1 MSVTRSS
8 LAAIACVILFSS
20 ANARPYLLTRPAQAH
35 LPQPAFI
42 SGHVYSAA
50 TGAPL
55 AGAKVTIGPC
65 YVGGVPWSYK
75 ATTAAD
81 GSYSVEVRPFCYDLR
96 ASHAG
101 YAPQDYGALESHGAR
116 SVIPHRGEHVTG
128 VDFHLQREAILSGTI
143 YDGDHQPAAHV
154 RVCAGRRSYSYP
166 HMLYAKCERTAWT
179 DAHGHFRLDALL
191 PAEYYVQATFDMGA
205 VPSTGP
211 RPGWTYQDTYY
222 PGTANIDKATLVKA
236 PPAKETQGLN
246 FSLVAVRT
254 YTVTVAAQ
262 DRLPGQGHHFY
273 SFALDP
279 SAGPERGGTSKV
291 HVFERVPPGRYRI
304 TVLAKRHGERTGTT
318 AQGVHWTLP
327 ETQTVGGGW
336 REIRVTGADVG
347 ITIPI
352 GKPAAIHVQAIIE
365 PPRTV
370 TRPVQIMLYSP
381 FSLAGRPTH
390 KIRSSETFD
399 FYPIFPNSYLFSLL
413 QVWPRHLYLKQVR
426 CAGRVVT
433 SVPLPIQPGE
443 DVTCRLT
450 LGADP
455 AAISGYVTENGKP
468 AKNVYVLLAPLS
480 PSQREMHPYAGNGP
494 TDSKGHYMMQD
505 IAPGHYLLFAIP
517 DDRYDSILAP
527 GFVRSHQAEAQEI
540 TLAPN
545 ATLTVNLKL
554 QP

>member
-1 MSVTRSS
+1 MSVKRSS

-20 ANARPYLLTRPAQAH
+20 VDGRPYLRTRPAQAH

-55 AGAKVTIGPC
+55 TGAKVTIGPC
-65 YVGGVPWSYK
+65 YVGGVPWGYN

-81 GSYSVEVRPFCYDLR
+81 GSYSVEVRPFCYFLT

-101 YAPQDYGALESHGAR
+101 YAPQDYGALESHWAR
-116 SVIPHRGEHVTG
+116 SVSPQSGEHVTR
-128 VDFHLQREAILSGTI
+128 VDFHLQPEAILSGTI
-143 YDGDHQPAAHV
+143 YDYGHQPAVHV

-166 HMLYAKCERTAWT
+166 HVLYAKCERTAWT
-179 DAHGHFRLDALL
+179 DEQGHFRLDALS
-191 PAEYYVQATFDMGA
+191 PAKYYVQATFDMEA

-211 RPGWTYQDTYY
+211 RPGWTYEDTYY
-222 PGTANIDKATLVKA
+222 PWTGNIVKATLVKA
-236 PPAKETQGLN
+236 TPAKETQGLN
-246 FSLVAVRT
+246 FSLAAVRT
-254 YTVTVAAQ
+254 YTVTVVAQ

-327 ETQTVGGGW
+327 ETQSVGGGW
-336 REIRVTGADVG
+336 REIRVTGADVR
-347 ITIPI
+347 ITVPI
-352 GKPAAIHVQAIIE
+352 GKPAAIHVQASIE

-370 TRPVQIMLYSP
+370 PRPVQITLYSP
-381 FSLAGRPTH
+381 FSLAGQPTH
-390 KIRSSETFD
+390 RIQSSETFG

-433 SVPLPIQPGE
+433 YVPLPIQPGE
-443 DVTCRLT
+443 NVTCQVT

-468 AKNVYVLLAPLS
+468 AKNAYVLLAPLS
-480 PSQREMHPYAGNGP
+480 ASQRETHPYADNGQ
-494 TDSKGHYMMQD
+494 TDNRGHYVMQD
-505 IAPGHYLLFAIP
+505 IAPGHYLLFAVP
-517 DDRYDSILAP
+517 GDRYDSILAP

-540 TLAPN
+540 TLTPN
-545 ATLTVNLKL
+545 ATLTTDLKL
-554 QP
+554 